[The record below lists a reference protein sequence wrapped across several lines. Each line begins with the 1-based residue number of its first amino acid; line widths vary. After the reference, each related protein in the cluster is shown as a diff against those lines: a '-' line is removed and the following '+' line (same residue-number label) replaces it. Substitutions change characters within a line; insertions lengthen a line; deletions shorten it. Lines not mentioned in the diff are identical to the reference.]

1 MGNSPSGPRLL
12 GNGKYSSYDIKLGK
26 AATISVKNEE
36 GLLKSRW
43 KLVYDVDEMACTLS
57 IAKLTNERSETM
69 VGTVMKSRSF
79 SKFRESLRCEVETQ
93 SWTYTCATMEGL
105 VVTQKK
111 KKSNQEQPYMI
122 TVAHYYVNRDS
133 GESGVDIGFSVVV
146 KIGVANGKLDFS
158 VEGPEE
164 HPSLALLYM
173 IEEVCRT
180 GTWKPSA
187 CPHCNNIQSQ
197 QRRLVSESEDS
208 DTNLPTPPSSHGSQQ
223 NASNKGRFKGDGIG
237 NIIHAKEVKFI
248 KQFHN
253 NDHLRKYV
261 SESL

>member
-57 IAKLTNERSETM
+57 IAKLTNERSGDNDLIINVFYRPVEVKADDTGAFGFHTRRLISFMVQKDQITGLLSAETM

-133 GESGVDIGFSVVV
+133 VEKSNNGF
-146 KIGVANGKLDFS
+146 
-158 VEGPEE
+158 
-164 HPSLALLYM
+164 
-173 IEEVCRT
+173 
-180 GTWKPSA
+180 
-187 CPHCNNIQSQ
+187 
-197 QRRLVSESEDS
+197 
-208 DTNLPTPPSSHGSQQ
+208 
-223 NASNKGRFKGDGIG
+223 
-237 NIIHAKEVKFI
+237 
-248 KQFHN
+248 
-253 NDHLRKYV
+253 
-261 SESL
+261 